1 MAKSQAQQKDSGQ
14 TRTGEAKSKSDALGQ
29 EVESLEQLSAL
40 ADLSPQVSQLK
51 GISDLAQNGSSARAT
66 SAVSES
72 QPVQFAGKAPAAPAG
87 DAGVSVSLQQ
97 ELVLLEGELSF
108 GAKLLG
114 GIGMDTSFAKLT
126 EAVKRYTSAASPDQK
141 EAAKSEVV
149 SLGNTW
155 LSKHKGSTKKGD
167 DRKDA
172 SIRRILQSLQEEGRT
187 VELGVSIDEDGIE
200 TDYKAFTAAATG
212 TVQSAEDLY
221 ALFQKAHKVKSGI
234 DGWKRQHPR
243 QETPADVQKA
253 KTLTTMEASM
263 ASMSL
268 NMWFKPYFAASATG
282 IDMNQLSQGIFSV
295 RNVTVNV
302 TLSQGMATGSMTNV
316 IVGPRG
322 FIFDSFSL
330 SFSGDLQ
337 LSDGFKIGAPSLSIS
352 STGDSYSV
360 TAGGDLALSTD
371 GVAMVTAFEAG
382 GKVTGGYDFSTSQFH
397 DPTIEGGYIKAT
409 LFDCI
414 DVDVQTLGYAA
425 GHFTAGSGSM
435 TVRALGKS
443 VTGTVGGL
451 TYAKSEGVGLT
462 NAKITSTSDFEPV
475 PGFTVSQPTLEL
487 NKTAEGWAVHG
498 SGKLS
503 VQMSGAQY
511 KITKLDANVSMDYSV
526 HDKATGFALESGNM
540 DVQIFNSLRVTISE
554 LGYSSA
560 TKKLTAASAGMSLE
574 LFGKPVDATMND
586 ISHAPGAGFDF
597 SEAVIAS
604 PADFEPI
611 QGFKVSNPVLRLLK
625 EPGGWKVGGAGTLV
639 FNLGLG
645 DAIRMNKTQ
654 AGINLLYNP
663 NDGNLED
670 FSLADG
676 SIDLALYDHVH
687 LSGSGIEFDKA
698 SGALTIGTMVVTLNN
713 ADALGA
719 GSITGGGEQLVVRKG
734 GFDWGS
740 IKLNYNK
747 KFEVGGFSFT
757 PPFAVITKSKDSYQ
771 VELNDMQGEVS
782 IGDSLNFAG
791 SANMLWDPDVGGA
804 PEVTGASL
812 EGGYSGDLVS
822 DYLSA
827 FGGRLSFSTG
837 FSIPFAAGPVP
848 MEAYVEFGGNATAP
862 IELKLGL
869 DKSGDAFQLS
879 GEMGL
884 RPELTLYIK
893 AGVGVGTSLLIYG
906 GVYVKGELTSTN
918 VAKIGITGSAK
929 ASDDYTFDNV
939 VADYELGTD
948 LKAKISAGGEVKFL
962 YFFKQELY
970 EVRIKEWPLGES
982 KIEGKYDMLRGKPI
996 SETGTKLFD
1005 QMGNKAKKGTSVGIP
1020 LPDADYH
1027 SKSYMAAITRL
1038 NNAIDSIAKWNDSD
1052 LRESKGPEA
1061 LARHKTKV
1069 TATFERFI
1077 NTNTK
1082 KLTGI
1087 EKKLKANDTTV
1098 KSFLESHRLWLERQ
1112 QQKKEKAVEKEKS
1125 GQRISRSRW
1134 GHLQTSEHYTKKIDQ
1149 GNQKYESKLAPKTA
1163 AMEKLTRE
1171 HDLVSEELRNVRAI
1185 LTDLDS
1191 VLSADGTFNMD
1202 ALISRA
1208 SGTRVKVEEAVA
1220 EAEAVQD
1227 VAAEVFDF
1235 EDREMV

>member
-1 MAKSQAQQKDSGQ
+1 MAKSQIQQKDGGQ
-14 TRTGEAKSKSDALGQ
+14 SQKGGSKTGSDASGLQVDALQ
-29 EVESLEQLSAL
+29 ELTMM
-40 ADLSPQVSQLK
+40 ADGSPQVSQLQ
-51 GISDLAQNGSSARAT
+51 GLSDMAQNSPQVRQSNSA
-66 SAVSES
+66 SAL
-72 QPVQFAGKAPAAPAG
+72 QPVQFAGKA
-87 DAGVSVSLQQ
+87 DAGASVSLQQ
-97 ELVLLEGELSF
+97 ELVLLEGELSL
-108 GAKLLG
+108 GARLLG
-114 GIGMDTSFAKLT
+114 GIGMDTSFSKLT
-126 EAVKRYTSAASPDQK
+126 DAVKRYSNAKTPQEK

-149 SLGNTW
+149 TLGNTW
-155 LSKHKGSTKKGD
+155 LGKHEGSKKKGD
-167 DRKDA
+167 DKKEA
-172 SIRRILQSLQEEGRT
+172 SIRRILKSLQQEGPV
-187 VELGVSIDEDGIE
+187 VELGVSIKEDTIE
-200 TDYKAFTAAATG
+200 NDYKAFTAAATG
-212 TVQSAEDLY
+212 TLQNAQGLY
-221 ALFQKAHKVKSGI
+221 DLFQKAQAVKSGI
-234 DGWKRQHPR
+234 DDWRRQHPR

-253 KTLTTMEASM
+253 RTLTTMEGTM
-263 ASMSL
+263 ASMNL
-268 NMWFKPYFAASATG
+268 DMWYQPYFAANAMG

-295 RNVTVNV
+295 RDVSVKV
-302 TLSQGMATGSMTNV
+302 TLPQGVASGTMSNV

-322 FIFDSFSL
+322 FIFDGFNL

-360 TAGGDLALSTD
+360 TAGGDLALSAD
-371 GVAMVTAFEAG
+371 GVGMVTGFEAG
-382 GKVTGGYDFSTSQFH
+382 GKVKGGYDFSASQFL

-414 DVDVQTLGYAA
+414 DVDVKTLGYSA

-451 TYAKSEGVGLT
+451 TYSKSEGVGLT
-462 NAKITSTSDFEPV
+462 NAKINSTSDFEPV

-487 NKTAEGWAVHG
+487 KKTAEGWTVHG
-498 SGKLS
+498 NGKLS
-503 VQMSGAQY
+503 IQMSGAQY
-511 KITKLDANVSMDYSV
+511 NIETLDANVSLDYSV
-526 HDKATGFALESGNM
+526 HDKATGFAVESGNM

-560 TKKLTAASAGMSLE
+560 TKKLTAASAGMSFDF
-574 LFGKPVDATMND
+574 FGKPVEATMND

-611 QGFKVSNPVLRLLK
+611 QGFKVSNPVLRLLN
-625 EPGGWKVGGAGTLV
+625 EPGGWKVDGAGTLL
-639 FNLGLG
+639 FNLGMG
-645 DAIRMNKTQ
+645 DAIRLENTEARMR
-654 AGINLLYNP
+654 LLYSP
-663 NDGNLED
+663 KDKNLED
-670 FSLADG
+670 FSLANG

-687 LSGSGIEFDKA
+687 MSGRGIEFDKA
-698 SGALTIGTMVVTLNN
+698 SGALTIGKMVVTLNN
-713 ADALGA
+713 AAALGA
-719 GSITGGGEQLVVRKG
+719 DSITGEGEQLVVRKG

-747 KFEVGGFSFT
+747 KFEVGGFAFT

-804 PEVTGASL
+804 PEITKASL
-812 EGGYSGDLVS
+812 EGGYSGDLVG
-822 DYLSA
+822 DHLSA
-827 FGGRLSFSTG
+827 FGGKLSFSTG

-848 MEAYVEFGGNATAP
+848 MEAYVEFGGSATAP

-869 DKSGDAFQLS
+869 DKSGDAFQIS

-906 GVYVKGELTSTN
+906 GVYVKGDLTSTN

-939 VADYELGTD
+939 VADYELGSD

-982 KIEGKYDMLRGKPI
+982 KIKGKYDLLRGKPI

-1005 QMGNKAKKGTSVGIP
+1005 QMDNKAKKGTSVGIP

-1038 NNAIDSIAKWNDSD
+1038 NNSIDAIAKWNDSD
-1052 LRESKGPEA
+1052 LRESKGAEA

-1077 NTNTK
+1077 NTNTT
-1082 KLTGI
+1082 KLAAI
-1087 EKKLKANDTTV
+1087 EKKMKANDTTV
-1098 KSFLESHRLWLERQ
+1098 KSFLESHRVWLERQ
-1112 QQKKEKAVEKEKS
+1112 QQKKDKAVEKEKS

-1149 GNQKYESKLAPKTA
+1149 GNQKYENKLAPKRA

-1185 LTDLDS
+1185 LTDLDA

-1208 SGTRVKVEEAVA
+1208 SGTKVKVEEAVA

-1235 EDREMV
+1235 KDSEVV